1 MSGRQQKNV
10 KAIILVYIELKKGSQ
25 VNSTALNIRRIQ
37 ERIAIAA
44 ENCGRSAEE
53 ITLLAVSKS
62 FPKESIAQAVDSGV
76 RKFGENRVQ
85 EAEGK
90 ILQFDKSLHL
100 EWHLIG
106 HLQSNKAR
114 RAAELFD
121 LIHSMDNAETAGKLD
136 QACKDLGKI
145 LPVLLQVKLG
155 GEETKSGAD
164 SHNVHELCEAVS
176 NYKNIRIDGLMAIPP
191 FFDNQNDARPYFA
204 QLRELGEKLESEQ
217 PGCLGRRHLSMGMS
231 HDFEAAIRE
240 GATIVRIGT
249 AIFGA
254 RQYDG

>member
-1 MSGRQQKNV
+1 
-10 KAIILVYIELKKGSQ
+10 LKEGSF
-25 VNSTALNIRRIQ
+25 VIDIDWNIRRIK

-44 ENCGRSAEE
+44 EACGRSADD

-62 FPKESIAQAVDSGV
+62 FSKESIAHAVDSGM

-90 ILQFDKSLHL
+90 ILQFDKHMNL

-106 HLQSNKAR
+106 HLQSNKAH

-121 LIHSMDNAETAGKLD
+121 LIHSIDSAKTASKLD
-136 QACKDLGKI
+136 QACMDLGKV
-145 LPVLLQVKLG
+145 LHVLLQVKLG
-155 GEETKSGAD
+155 GEETKSGVN
-164 SHNVHELCEAVS
+164 SNEVPELCEAVA
-176 NYKNIRIDGLMAIPP
+176 NCKNLRVDGLMAIPP
-191 FFDNQNDARPYFA
+191 FFDNQDEARPYFA
-204 QLRELGEKLESEQ
+204 QLRELGTKLELQQ

-254 RQYDG
+254 RQYL

>member
-1 MSGRQQKNV
+1 
-10 KAIILVYIELKKGSQ
+10 LVYIELKKWKAEGSF
-25 VNSTALNIRRIQ
+25 VNDIALNIRGIE
-37 ERIAIAA
+37 ERICMAA
-44 ENCGRSAEE
+44 SACGRSAEG
-53 ITLLAVSKS
+53 IILLAVSKS
-62 FPKESIAQAVDSGV
+62 FPKESIAQALESGT
-76 RKFGENRVQ
+76 RRFGENRVQ

-90 ILQFDKSLHL
+90 ILQFDRSLNL

-121 LIHSMDNAETAGKLD
+121 LIHSIDSAKTAGKLD
-136 QACKDLGKI
+136 QACMDLGKVQS
-145 LPVLLQVKLG
+145 VLLQVKLG
-155 GEETKSGAD
+155 GEETKSGVD
-164 SHNVHELCEAVS
+164 SNRVRELCEDFS

-191 FFDNQNDARPYFA
+191 FFDDQDDARPYFA
-204 QLRELGEKLESEQ
+204 QLRELSEKLELEQ

-254 RQYDG
+254 RQYYG